1 MKVQLSIAILV
12 SDREAG
18 LTRCLDSL
26 RQLLC
31 ELPCELI
38 VVFTGKNKK
47 ILETVHQYTDHVI
60 PFEWCDD
67 FSAARNVG
75 LNASK
80 GEWFMFLDDDEWFEN
95 TDSICRF
102 FQSGEYRKYN
112 AASYIVR
119 NYTEWSGGAY
129 TDVYVLRMVKRTSEI
144 CFRGTIHECL
154 SPSRSLIP
162 MKYVEDFAHHYGYV
176 SKKGIKSGGRAK
188 RNIPLLLEEIEKEP
202 LNGKNYMQLAQE
214 YRNEKDYEKAEKY
227 ASKCIEVCAKNKK
240 EIFFYEY
247 WVMVML
253 PSFIVLR
260 GEPERALETA
270 RKLLKSEHG
279 CEFVHMCLYGS
290 IAELCGKMHRD
301 EECLDAVRKFY
312 EQKQYLDAHREL
324 WVNQAMAGVTESSVR
339 AQAHSSYLNG
349 LYCGVR
355 LKDYKSVREILRMIP
370 WNQKSEME
378 DGHYAAIEEWKE
390 NYPEQSREIL
400 ECFSRLES
408 EDPYI
413 DFQKALYAE
422 KEGDLG
428 RAEEYF
434 ARCCEKSG
442 EFIWRGM
449 MEMGVRNGFDITVIL
464 KQISLEKWNS
474 YAAAI
479 VRDIELDRY
488 EEYLENYRE
497 AFRGF
502 PFHFSCLEQQLYVRL
517 MLEQVHLGERLVST
531 LGTFCRILSDYYRS
545 LYREENFE
553 GDNVFRLPAICQF
566 GIAIQDTFEK
576 IENENW
582 GDAVKGLRKAL
593 DIHPGLSVVIKRLL
607 DHVIEKSEEASR
619 KKGEEFEAL
628 SVQIKQALRGMI
640 ERQEYCQAEP
650 VIAQL
655 LSLLPNDM
663 EVLKMKQIML
673 QNA

>member
-1 MKVQLSIAILV
+1 
-12 SDREAG
+12 
-18 LTRCLDSL
+18 
-26 RQLLC
+26 
-31 ELPCELI
+31 
-38 VVFTGKNKK
+38 
-47 ILETVHQYTDHVI
+47 
-60 PFEWCDD
+60 
-67 FSAARNVG
+67 
-75 LNASK
+75 
-80 GEWFMFLDDDEWFEN
+80 
-95 TDSICRF
+95 
-102 FQSGEYRKYN
+102 
-112 AASYIVR
+112 
-119 NYTEWSGGAY
+119 
-129 TDVYVLRMVKRTSEI
+129 
-144 CFRGTIHECL
+144 
-154 SPSRSLIP
+154 
-162 MKYVEDFAHHYGYV
+162 
-176 SKKGIKSGGRAK
+176 
-188 RNIPLLLEEIEKEP
+188 
-202 LNGKNYMQLAQE
+202 
-214 YRNEKDYEKAEKY
+214 
-227 ASKCIEVCAKNKK
+227 
-240 EIFFYEY
+240 
-247 WVMVML
+247 
-253 PSFIVLR
+253 
-260 GEPERALETA
+260 
-270 RKLLKSEHG
+270 
-279 CEFVHMCLYGS
+279 
-290 IAELCGKMHRD
+290 
-301 EECLDAVRKFY
+301 
-312 EQKQYLDAHREL
+312 
-324 WVNQAMAGVTESSVR
+324 
-339 AQAHSSYLNG
+339 
-349 LYCGVR
+349 
-355 LKDYKSVREILRMIP
+355 MIP

-517 MLEQVHLGERLVST
+517 MLEQVHLGERLVLT

>member
-1 MKVQLSIAILV
+1 MKVQLSISILV
-12 SDREAG
+12 SDRKAG

-60 PFEWCDD
+60 PFEWCND

-75 LNASK
+75 LQASR

-95 TDSICRF
+95 TDGICRF

-129 TDVYVLRMVKRTSEI
+129 TDVYVLRMVKRTSKI

-162 MKYVEDFAHHYGYV
+162 MKYLEDFAHHYGYV
-176 SKKGIKSGGRAK
+176 SKKGITSGGRAK

-202 LNGKNYMQLAQE
+202 FNGKNYMQLAQE

-227 ASKCIEVCAKNKK
+227 AVKCIEVSAKNKK
-240 EIFFYEY
+240 EVFFYEY

-253 PSFIVLR
+253 PSFIVLQ

-270 RKLLKSEHG
+270 RKLLGSRRS
-279 CEFVHMCLYGS
+279 CEFVDMCLYGS

-339 AQAHSSYLNG
+339 AQAHSSYING
-349 LYCGVR
+349 LRCGVR
-355 LKDYKSVREILRMIP
+355 LKDYQSVREILGMIP
-370 WNQKSEME
+370 WNQKPEME
-378 DGHYAAIEEWKE
+378 DGLYVAIEEWKE
-390 NYPEQSREIL
+390 SYPEQSREIL
-400 ECFSRLES
+400 ECFSQIES

-428 RAEEYF
+428 QAEEYYV
-434 ARCCEKSG
+434 RCCEKGS
-442 EFIWRGM
+442 ESIRTGM
-449 MEMGVRNGFDITVIL
+449 IEMGVRNGFDIAAIL
-464 KQISLEKWNS
+464 KQISLERWNP

-479 VRDIELDRY
+479 VKDIELGEY
-488 EEYLENYRE
+488 EDYLENYRK

-531 LGTFCRILSDYYRS
+531 LRIFCRLLSDYYRS
-545 LYREENFE
+545 LYKEENFE
-553 GDNVFRLPAICQF
+553 GDNVFRLPTVCQF
-566 GIAIQDTFEK
+566 GMAIQDTFEK
-576 IENENW
+576 IENERW

-593 DIHPGLSVVIKRLL
+593 DIHPGLSVIIKRLL
-607 DHVIEKSEEASR
+607 DYVIEKSEEASH
-619 KKGEEFEAL
+619 KKGEEFERL
-628 SVQIKQALRGMI
+628 SIQIKQTLQGML
-640 ERQEYCQAEP
+640 ERQEYAQAEP

-655 LSLLPNDM
+655 LSLIPNDL
-663 EVLKMKQIML
+663 EVLKMKQVML
-673 QNA
+673 QNT